1 MKVLVIVKNDQY
13 ELIKNQIE
21 GLKDQKFEIYKFKP
35 KSQKKE
41 STILELEEL
50 CKKEDF
56 SIALVG
62 YYLFWGKL
70 TGENFIETLKKYK
83 IPTILSNI

>member
-13 ELIKNQIE
+13 ELIKQQIE
-21 GLKDQKFEIYKFKP
+21 RLKDQKFEIYKFKP

-41 STILELEEL
+41 TAILELEEL

-56 SIALVG
+56 SIALIG
-62 YYLFWGKL
+62 YSLFWGKL
-70 TGENFIETLKKYK
+70 TGDMFIEILKKYK
-83 IPTILSNI
+83 VPYVLSKN